1 MANTKP
7 VAFISFVGS
16 DFQHDEGGIPQFRE
30 RLADEVSMHTG
41 EELSIFHDRDDALW
55 AQVWK
60 ERVEESVD
68 RATFLIAFITPR
80 FFSNPQCRSELRTFL
95 EREKKLGR
103 NDLIL
108 PLYYVRCPLLHE
120 DERLK
125 DDQLAR
131 DFDARHGEE
140 YIDWR
145 ELRFEPFSSP
155 EVGKRLQDVAI
166 RIHNTLS
173 QPQSPT
179 RMLPINIPRMS
190 ELKQSL
196 WARNQAP
203 APSPQPT
210 ESEAELDETMVEL
223 EVDSGPPT
231 RVVDPMGRADHVTIS
246 EAINEAASGDRILV
260 RPGLYQETLVIDNP
274 LEIIGDGDLDDI
286 VVQAVGANAVLFKT
300 TMGRVANLTL
310 RQQNG
315 GEWFCVNAVKGRL
328 FLEDCDITSRSLA
341 CVGISGGADPRLRRN
356 QIHGG
361 KQSGVLVYDNGL
373 GTLEDNAIYS
383 NGLSGV
389 EVKTGG
395 SPTLQGNRIY
405 ENQESGV
412 YIYDEGRGH
421 LEDNDIF
428 RNARAGMR
436 IGNSGRPI
444 LRKNRINQN
453 GIVAIWSPLKG
464 GGDIEE
470 NDLRGNAYG
479 AWKVSDDSE
488 PLLKRSG
495 NLE

>member
-7 VAFISFVGS
+7 VAFISFVSS
-16 DFQHDEGGIPQFRE
+16 DFQHDEGGVPQFRE

-41 EELSIFHDRDDALW
+41 EELSIFQDRDDVLW

-68 RATFLIAFITPR
+68 RSTFLIAFITPR
-80 FFSNPQCRSELRTFL
+80 FFSSPQCRSELRTFL
-95 EREKKLGR
+95 EREKKLDR

-145 ELRFEPFSSP
+145 ELRFEPFTSP
-155 EVGKRLQDVAI
+155 EVGKRLQEVAI
-166 RIHNTLS
+166 RIRNALS
-173 QPQSPT
+173 QPQSPS
-179 RMLPINIPRMS
+179 RILPINIPRMS
-190 ELKQSL
+190 DLRKSL

-203 APSPQPT
+203 SASPRQIEP
-210 ESEAELDETMVEL
+210 EAGLDETMVEL
-223 EVDSGPPT
+223 EADSSPPT
-231 RVVDPMGRADHVTIS
+231 RIVDPMGRADHITIS
-246 EAINEAASGDRILV
+246 EAIKEAASGDRILV
-260 RPGLYQETLVIDNP
+260 RPGLYQEALVIDKP
-274 LEIIGDGDLDDI
+274 LEIIGDGELADI

-310 RQQNG
+310 RQLNG
-315 GEWFCVNAVKGRL
+315 GEWFCVNTVQGRL

-341 CVGISGGADPRLRRN
+341 CVAISGGADPRLRRN
-356 QIHGG
+356 QIHGSN
-361 KQSGVLVYDNGL
+361 QSGVLVYDNGL
-373 GTLEDNAIYS
+373 GTLEDNEIYS

-395 SPTLQGNRIY
+395 NPTLHGNRIY

-412 YIYDEGRGH
+412 YIYDGGQGR

-444 LRKNRINQN
+444 LRKNRINHN

-464 GGDIEE
+464 GGDIEG

-479 AWKVSDDSE
+479 AWKVSAESD

>member
-16 DFQHDEGGIPQFRE
+16 DFQHDEGGVSQFGE
-30 RLADEVSMHTG
+30 RLADEVSMHIG
-41 EELSIFHDRDDALW
+41 QELSIFQDRDDLLW
-55 AQVWK
+55 ARVWK
-60 ERVEESVD
+60 DRVEESID
-68 RATFLIAFITPR
+68 PATFLIVFITPR
-80 FFSNPQCRSELRTFL
+80 FFSSPQCRSELRTFL
-95 EREKKLGR
+95 DREKKLGR
-103 NDLIL
+103 NDLIQ

-120 DERLK
+120 DEQLK

-145 ELRFEPFSSP
+145 DLRFEPFTSP

-166 RIHNTLS
+166 RIHHALS
-173 QPQSPT
+173 QPQSPS
-179 RMLPINIPRMS
+179 RVLPINIPRVS
-190 ELKQSL
+190 ELTKSL
-196 WARNQAP
+196 WTRNQAP
-203 APSPQPT
+203 APPAQPT
-210 ESEAELDETMVEL
+210 ASAAEPAETVEEL
-223 EVDSGPPT
+223 TVDSGPPT
-231 RVVDPMGRADHVTIS
+231 RIVDPMGRADHTTIT
-246 EAINEAASGDRILV
+246 EALKHAASGDRILV
-260 RPGLYQETLVIDNP
+260 RPGLYQEALVIDKP
-274 LEIIGDGDLDDI
+274 LEIIGDGDLQDI
-286 VVQAVGANAVLFKT
+286 VVQAVDGNAVLFKT

-310 RQQNG
+310 RQLNG
-315 GEWFCVNAVKGRL
+315 GEWFCVNAVQGRL

-341 CVGISGGADPRLRRN
+341 CVAISGGADPRLLRN
-356 QIHGG
+356 QIRGS

-373 GTLEDNAIYS
+373 GTLEHNEIHS

-395 SPTLQGNRIY
+395 NPTLQRNRIY

-412 YIYDEGRGH
+412 YVYDGGQGR

-453 GIVAIWSPLKG
+453 GIAAIWSPMKG
-464 GGDIEE
+464 GGDIEG

-479 AWKVSDDSE
+479 AWKVSPDSD
-488 PLLKRSG
+488 PLLNRSG
-495 NLE
+495 NQK

>member
-1 MANTKP
+1 
-7 VAFISFVGS
+7 
-16 DFQHDEGGIPQFRE
+16 
-30 RLADEVSMHTG
+30 
-41 EELSIFHDRDDALW
+41 
-55 AQVWK
+55 
-60 ERVEESVD
+60 
-68 RATFLIAFITPR
+68 
-80 FFSNPQCRSELRTFL
+80 
-95 EREKKLGR
+95 
-103 NDLIL
+103 
-108 PLYYVRCPLLHE
+108 
-120 DERLK
+120 
-125 DDQLAR
+125 
-131 DFDARHGEE
+131 
-140 YIDWR
+140 
-145 ELRFEPFSSP
+145 
-155 EVGKRLQDVAI
+155 
-166 RIHNTLS
+166 
-173 QPQSPT
+173 
-179 RMLPINIPRMS
+179 MS
-190 ELKQSL
+190 ELKKSL

-210 ESEAELDETMVEL
+210 EAEAELDETMVEL

-260 RPGLYQETLVIDNP
+260 RPGLYQETLVIDKP

-341 CVGISGGADPRLRRN
+341 CVGISGGADQRLRRN

>member
-1 MANTKP
+1 MANTRP
-7 VAFISFVGS
+7 VAFINFVAS
-16 DFQHDEGGIPQFRE
+16 DFQHDEGGVPQFRE
-30 RLADEVSMHTG
+30 RLADELNMHIG
-41 EELSIFHDRDDALW
+41 EELSIFHDRDDVLW

-60 ERVEESVD
+60 DRVGESVD

-95 EREKKLGR
+95 EREKKLDR

-120 DERLK
+120 DELLK

-131 DFDARHGEE
+131 DFDARHGEG

-145 ELRFEPFSSP
+145 DLRFEPFTSP
-155 EVGKRLQDVAI
+155 EVGKKLQDVAI
-166 RIHNTLS
+166 RIHHALS
-173 QPQSPT
+173 QPQSPS
-179 RMLPINIPRMS
+179 RLLPISIPRVS
-190 ELKQSL
+190 ELRKSL
-196 WARNQAP
+196 WSRNPAP
-203 APSPQPT
+203 ASPHQQIEP
-210 ESEAELDETMVEL
+210 EVEL
-223 EVDSGPPT
+223 EETTVEPEVDTGPPT
-231 RVVDPMGRADHVTIS
+231 RIVDPMGRADHITIS
-246 EAINEAASGDRILV
+246 EAIKEAASGDRILV
-260 RPGLYQETLVIDNP
+260 RPGLYQETLVIDKP
-274 LEIIGDGDLDDI
+274 LEIIGHGDLEDI

-310 RQQNG
+310 RQLSG
-315 GEWFCVNAVKGRL
+315 GEWFCVNAAQGRL

-341 CVGISGGADPRLRRN
+341 CVAISGGADPRLRRN
-356 QIHGG
+356 RIHGG
-361 KQSGVLVYDNGL
+361 KESGVLVYDNGL
-373 GTLEDNAIYS
+373 GTLEDNEIYG

-395 SPTLQGNRIY
+395 SPTLHGNRIY
-405 ENQESGV
+405 ENHESGV
-412 YIYDEGRGH
+412 YIYDEGQGK

-444 LRKNRINQN
+444 LHKNRINQN
-453 GIVAIWSPLKG
+453 GIVAIWSPMKG
-464 GGDIEE
+464 GGDIEG

-479 AWKVSDDSE
+479 AWKVSADSE
-488 PLLKRSG
+488 PWLKRSG

>member
-1 MANTKP
+1 MANTKH
-7 VAFISFVGS
+7 VAFLSFASS
-16 DFQHDEGGIPQFRE
+16 DFQHDEGGVPEFRE
-30 RLADEVSMHTG
+30 RLAEEVSMHTG
-41 EELSIFHDRDDALW
+41 QELSIFQDRDDVLW

-60 ERVEESVD
+60 ERVEETVD
-68 RATFLIAFITPR
+68 GAAFLIAFITPR
-80 FFSNPQCRSELRTFL
+80 FFSSPQCRSELRTFL
-95 EREKKLGR
+95 EREKKLDR

-145 ELRFEPFSSP
+145 DLRFEPFTSP

-166 RIHNTLS
+166 RIHSALA
-173 QPQSPT
+173 QPQLPS
-179 RMLPINIPRMS
+179 RILPINIARVS
-190 ELKQSL
+190 ELTKSL
-196 WARNQAP
+196 WARTQATF
-203 APSPQPT
+203 PSSRQI
-210 ESEAELDETMVEL
+210 ESGAGPDETMGDL
-223 EVDSGPPT
+223 EVDSSPPT
-231 RVVDPMGRADHVTIS
+231 RLVDPMGRGDHVTIN
-246 EAINEAASGDRILV
+246 EAIKEAASGDRILV
-260 RPGLYQETLVIDNP
+260 RPGLYQEALVIDKP
-274 LEIIGDGDLDDI
+274 LEIIGDGDLQDI
-286 VVQAVGANAVLFKT
+286 VLQAVGANAVLFKT

-310 RQQNG
+310 RQLNG
-315 GEWFCVNAVKGRL
+315 GEWFCVNAVQGRL

-341 CVGISGGADPRLRRN
+341 CVAISGGADPRLRRN
-356 QIHGG
+356 QIHGS

-373 GTLEDNAIYS
+373 GTLEDNEIFR

-395 SPTLQGNRIY
+395 SPTLHGNRIY

-412 YIYDEGRGH
+412 YIYDDGQGR
-421 LEDNDIF
+421 LVDNDIF

-444 LRKNRINQN
+444 LRKNRISQN

-464 GGDIEE
+464 GGDIEG

-479 AWKVSDDSE
+479 AWKVSADSD
-488 PLLKRSG
+488 PLLRRDG